1 MKNFQSS
8 LNMKYAELNTE
19 NFNIASLDGFK
30 RHQEVYECWRKEGE
44 NYILKPVRYTEDWS
58 LEELREMAQKIITV
72 TDCGGMA
79 CGAFCGEDVVG
90 FALLPKGKFGSR
102 NQYIDLAEFYVSAPY
117 RSRGIGRKLFEQICG
132 YAKNSGAEK
141 IYISAHSAKESIAAY
156 KSFGCVLAEEINE
169 ELANAEPCD
178 VQMEFVL

>member
-1 MKNFQSS
+1 
-8 LNMKYAELNTE
+8 MKYAELNTE

-30 RHQEVYECWRKEGE
+30 RHQEVYECWRKE
-44 NYILKPVRYTEDWS
+44 
-58 LEELREMAQKIITV
+58 KIITV

-79 CGAFCGEDVVG
+79 CGAFCGEEVVG

-117 RSRGIGRKLFEQICG
+117 RGRGIGKKLFEQICG

-156 KSFGCVLAEEINE
+156 KSFGCVLAKEINE
-169 ELANAEPCD
+169 ELANA
-178 VQMEFVL
+178 V